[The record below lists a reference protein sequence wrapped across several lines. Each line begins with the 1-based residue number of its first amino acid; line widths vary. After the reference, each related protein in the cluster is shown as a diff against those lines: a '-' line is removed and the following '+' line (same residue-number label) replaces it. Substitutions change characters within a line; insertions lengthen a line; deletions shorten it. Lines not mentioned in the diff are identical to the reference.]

1 MPEKYIDIQSIS
13 DLLGLYSAGKP
24 KHPLI
29 SVVDLAKH
37 QFIMPAEN
45 HAYRLGFYCVFC
57 KNYLGSMRYGR
68 SNYDFNEGSLVF
80 TAPGQVSQPGPAPS
94 PEEGW
99 GLFFHPDL
107 LHGTL
112 LGKKLSKYSFFNYK
126 INEALHVSD
135 EEKLILFDC
144 IRHIENEYSRG
155 IDEHTHELILNNLE
169 LLLNYST
176 RFYQRQFNTRAAV
189 SMDIVQRFEGLLI
202 DYFSDAPL
210 IDKGLPNV
218 GYFASRLNLSSN
230 YLADI
235 LQRYTGKTTQE
246 YIHLAL
252 IDKAKD
258 LIWDKNKTVREI
270 AFALGFQH
278 PAHFTRLFK
287 SKTGYA
293 PSEYRHLN

>member
-13 DLLGLYSAGKP
+13 DLRALYNAGKP

-29 SVVDLAKH
+29 SVVDLEKH

-57 KNYLGSMRYGR
+57 KNFLGSMRYGR
-68 SNYDFNEGSLVF
+68 SCYDFNEGSLIF
-80 TAPGQVSQPGPAPS
+80 TAPGQVSQPTSS
-94 PEEGW
+94 PPPEKGW

-107 LHGTL
+107 LHGTQ
-112 LGKKLSKYSFFNYK
+112 LGKKISKYSFFNYE

-144 IRHIENEYSRG
+144 VRHIENECRRG

-189 SMDIVQRFEGLLI
+189 SKDTVQQFEGLLVK
-202 DYFSDAPL
+202 YFSDDSLA
-210 IDKGLPNV
+210 DKGLPNV

-230 YLADI
+230 YLSDI

-246 YIHLAL
+246 HIHLAL
-252 IDKAKD
+252 INRAKD
-258 LIWDKNKTVREI
+258 LIWDKNKTIREI
-270 AFALGFQH
+270 AFTLGFEH